1 MRGTRGARGGRAGG
15 GGAGARAAGTR
26 RGAGGWGGRDPG
38 GRPVRVPAA
47 PASRAP
53 LPVRAAGPD
62 GGPSTEG
69 GLGMKPEL
77 KEMLDQFVGSNPVVL
92 FMKGTKDAPRCGFSN
107 TAVQILRSSRVE
119 FEALDVLEFPEV
131 RSAMKEYSQWPTF
144 PQVYIGGEFFG
155 GCDILMAA
163 YESGE
168 LQETLERVGLE

>member
-1 MRGTRGARGGRAGG
+1 MSSLGVVGRSRLDAGSRPGA
-15 GGAGARAAGTR
+15 
-26 RGAGGWGGRDPG
+26 PG
-38 GRPVRVPAA
+38 
-47 PASRAP
+47 
-53 LPVRAAGPD
+53 
-62 GGPSTEG
+62 G

-77 KEMLDQFVGSNPVVL
+77 KDMIDQFVASNAVVL

-119 FEALDVLEFPEV
+119 FETLDVLEFPDV
-131 RSAMKEYSQWPTF
+131 RAAMKEYSQWPTF